1 MNYLGENA
9 MTATTT
15 YLKTAKYWKYTGTHS
30 AGKDSI
36 VRDPHGFGID
46 VIRWAEEL
54 AARYGYNEIRSIEG
68 VSMDG
73 VIVTQHK
80 SDGFGHCVTVKA
92 TAEQWVAV
100 AKYAKSQESS
110 L

>member
-1 MNYLGENA
+1 
-9 MTATTT
+9 MTAK
-15 YLKTAKYWKYTGTHS
+15 LKIAKFWKYTGTHS
-30 AGKDSI
+30 AGKDG
-36 VRDPHGFGID
+36 VVYDPHGFGLD
-46 VIRWAEEL
+46 VIRWMENL
-54 AARYGYNEIRSIEG
+54 ACRYEDKEIRAIEG

-100 AKYAKSQESS
+100 AKYAKSQEAY